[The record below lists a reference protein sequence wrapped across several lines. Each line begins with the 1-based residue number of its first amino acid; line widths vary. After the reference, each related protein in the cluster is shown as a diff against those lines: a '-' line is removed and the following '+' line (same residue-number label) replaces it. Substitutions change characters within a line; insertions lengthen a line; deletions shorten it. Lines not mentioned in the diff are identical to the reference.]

1 MSQRKGDIISR
12 RVQVSFQLPALN
24 HQTSPSARRPCAAAV
39 TDISL
44 SHSHLCLLSPRPIF
58 PFFFYLYSPTCHCQD
73 IDTPIRQ
80 PHRPP
85 EPQPTLA
92 ANETNLPPFSSP
104 RLHPEK
110 LFETISEDAVNRTVV
125 SGVTPSLY
133 LYNSQSVTS
142 PQKYRHLDPPGV
154 CLSVSQRIK
163 TAQHHLIKFNHNNL
177 S

>member
-1 MSQRKGDIISR
+1 
-12 RVQVSFQLPALN
+12 
-24 HQTSPSARRPCAAAV
+24 
-39 TDISL
+39 
-44 SHSHLCLLSPRPIF
+44 
-58 PFFFYLYSPTCHCQD
+58 
-73 IDTPIRQ
+73 
-80 PHRPP
+80 
-85 EPQPTLA
+85 
-92 ANETNLPPFSSP
+92 FSSP

-142 PQKYRHLDPPGV
+142 PQKYRHLDPQGV